1 MGDRSGLI
9 LEDLE
14 EMAQKS
20 ISNFGPS
27 PLLVSAQTLQQLHQ
41 IYGFVVNPEFSG
53 CPWAHIARITKR
65 ERKVAQLHLLLLKL
79 KILSNF
85 SQEELDNL
93 VYLSAKRLKRAKWA
107 RYNV

>member
-1 MGDRSGLI
+1 MINGSGLT

-14 EMAQKS
+14 EAVQKS
-20 ISNFGPS
+20 ISNFGSS
-27 PLLVSAQTLQQLHQ
+27 PLLVSTQTLQQLQH
-41 IYGFVVNPEFSG
+41 IYRLVINPEFAGS
-53 CPWAHIARITKR
+53 PWAHIARITKR

>member
-1 MGDRSGLI
+1 MINGSGLT

-14 EMAQKS
+14 NAVEKS
-20 ISNFGPS
+20 LLNFGPS
-27 PLLVSAQTLQQLHQ
+27 PLIMSPQNIQQLQQ

-53 CPWAHIARITKR
+53 CPWERITRITKR